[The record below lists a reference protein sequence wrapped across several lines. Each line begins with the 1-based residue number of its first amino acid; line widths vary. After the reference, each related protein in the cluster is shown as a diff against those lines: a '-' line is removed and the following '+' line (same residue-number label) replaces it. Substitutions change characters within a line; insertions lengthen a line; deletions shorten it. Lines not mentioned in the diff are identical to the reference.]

1 MLKKMYLGEFQ
12 GEVSNLFW
20 ADHSGRTIVS
30 AQRADIELF
39 AEEGQGE
46 EGFKQYRHFQL
57 IIFWV
62 SFLIAEIPNNLKLT
76 HVHPVSP
83 LGQSLSPCSSHSL
96 LGVSFSPK
104 TSGRF

>member
-1 MLKKMYLGEFQ
+1 MYLGEFQ

-30 AQRADIELF
+30 EQRADIELF
-39 AEEGQGE
+39 TEEGQGE

-62 SFLIAEIPNNLKLT
+62 SVLIAEIPNNPKLT
-76 HVHPVSP
+76 HRLSSFPTWTIP
-83 LGQSLSPCSSHSL
+83 LALFVAFLAWRL
-96 LGVSFSPK
+96 LFA
-104 TSGRF
+104 